1 MIENQVRV
9 SVVSYTNSRPF
20 IYGLQ
25 HASADLNA
33 EISYDIP
40 ADCAQRLIDG
50 LVDIG
55 LVPVA
60 TLLALDYWEIIS
72 AYCIGANGPVKSVYV
87 FSEKP
92 VQELTRLQLDPQS
105 RTSNLLTRVLLKN
118 FWKAE
123 PELVVNSEDYALS
136 TDKNVGYV
144 QIGDRTFGQ
153 KNKHAYAYDLAEEWQ
168 KMTGLPFVFA
178 AWVANG
184 VIDDDFKNR
193 FTDCL
198 RYGLDH
204 RAEVIAALPQH
215 ADFNTEEYL
224 MHNIDYILDEEKRKA
239 LELFLKLA
247 RELKPVGFHEITAD
261 L

>member
-1 MIENQVRV
+1 MIENSVRV

-40 ADCAQRLIDG
+40 ADCAQKLIDG
-50 LVDIG
+50 QVDIG
-55 LVPVA
+55 LVPVV
-60 TLLALDYWEIIS
+60 TLLSLNYWEIIS
-72 AYCIGANGPVKSVYV
+72 AYCIGANGPVHSVYV
-87 FSEKP
+87 FAEKP
-92 VQELTRLQLDPQS
+92 ISEIKQLQLDPQS
-105 RTSNLLTRVLLKN
+105 RTSNLLARVLLKN

-123 PELVVNSEDYALS
+123 PELIINADDYAHS

-153 KNKHAYAYDLAEEWQ
+153 QNKHVFAYDLAEEWQ

-178 AWVANG
+178 AWVANE
-184 VIDDDFKNR
+184 VINDDFKNR

-204 RAEVIAALPQH
+204 RAEVIASIPPH
-215 ADFNTEEYL
+215 AGFDIEKYL
-224 MHNIDYILDEEKRKA
+224 MQYIDYILDGDKREA

-247 RELKPVGFHEITAD
+247 RELEEPAEHQFNGI
-261 L
+261 